1 MVKRTGI
8 IAVTAAVAFSM
19 TSCRQAPEIEA
30 AVPSQALVDSVS
42 YLIGVNFGYF
52 IKSNNFAENPD
63 ELNFR
68 EIKKGMNDFINAEG
82 DINAR
87 DFRDNFDVN
96 PDMMNEIFDSYVMQK
111 NRYDAAV
118 NLAEGEEFL
127 EDIYKKGGVVKTDSG
142 LLYEIL
148 EDGNEVKAGPADTV
162 WCHYTGALIDGTEF
176 DKSNRDEAPVRFI
189 LSTMIPGCAEGL
201 QLVGEGGRIK
211 LYVPSE
217 LAYGKRAK
225 ADIKP
230 NSALI
235 FDFEVRRV
243 GKVSCQ

>member
-1 MVKRTGI
+1 MKTNKI
-8 IAVTAAVAFSM
+8 ITIAAIAVTLV
-19 TSCRQAPEIEA
+19 SCRSTSKVDFEQPA
-30 AVPSQALVDSVS
+30 SALVDSVS
-42 YLIGVNFGYF
+42 YLMGVNFGYF
-52 IKSNNFAENPD
+52 IKSNNFAENLD

-68 EIKKGMNDFINAEG
+68 EIKKGMNDFIHAEG

-148 EDGNEVKAGPADTV
+148 EDGNEVKAGPTDTV